1 MKDFTLRSAMAMTFD
16 KLHSKLLQTSY
27 LLKVFWYSLSKIGP
41 RGKILLFNRDLIIKV
56 CFGLDLVTLVKGHFT
71 TICINYRLL
80 VKSEQKQGWVKGKDI
95 MVPIS

>member
-1 MKDFTLRSAMAMTFD
+1 MAVTFE
-16 KLHSKLLQTSY
+16 KLNSKLLQTSY

-41 RGKILLFNRDLIIKV
+41 RGKILLFNSDSLI
-56 CFGLDLVTLVKGHFT
+56 CFGLDLLTLVKGHFT

-80 VKSEQKQGWVKGKDI
+80 VKSEQEQEWVKGKDI

>member
-1 MKDFTLRSAMAMTFD
+1 MAVTFE
-16 KLHSKLLQTSY
+16 KLNSKLLQTSY

-41 RGKILLFNRDLIIKV
+41 RGKKLLFNSDSLI
-56 CFGLDLVTLVKGHFT
+56 CFGLDLLTLVKGHFT

-80 VKSEQKQGWVKGKDI
+80 VKSEQEQEWVKGKDI

>member
-1 MKDFTLRSAMAMTFD
+1 MALTFD

-27 LLKVFWYSLSKIGP
+27 LLEVFWYSLSKIGP
-41 RGKILLFNRDLIIKV
+41 WGKKLLFNSDSFIKV

-80 VKSEQKQGWVKGKDI
+80 VKSEQEWVKGKEI
-95 MVPIS
+95 TVPIS